1 MKVAVASGKGGTGKT
16 TVAVNLA
23 LSVPGAHLV
32 DCDVEA
38 PNCHLLLGMAP
49 QPIAEVTMSSP
60 AIDDDLCILCGDC
73 ASFCQFNA
81 LAVLPDRVLTF
92 EHLCH
97 ACGGC
102 ALVCPVDAIS
112 ERPRVVGHVQR
123 AQQAD
128 LVLHQGLLEI
138 GQASAVAVIAAVRS
152 EAERAHQSGLLICP
166 SGEVDRWLQIWQY
179 QKARQ
184 PHRTTATSLRTNGYA
199 DEAIKT
205 LWDILAPLSDYAFKR
220 PTRRV
225 RAGVVLDCPP
235 GGELPGRVHGRTAHL
250 CQGKYKSAIHLNE
263 CRRMGVK
270 VLPPMS
276 MSPSRISP
284 DEAATSGS
292 GSRRS
297 ATLGAPRCR

>member
-112 ERPRVVGHVQR
+112 ELPRVVGQVQH
-123 AQQAD
+123 AQQAE

-138 GQASAVAVIAAVRS
+138 GQASAVAVIAAVKR
-152 EAERAHQSGLLICP
+152 EAERAHQSGLLIYDAPPGAACP
-166 SGEVDRWLQIWQY
+166 ALETVRGCDYVILVTEPTPFGLHDLRLAVAAMRHVGVPVGVVINRDGSGDDEVTRYCRAEGLQILLRIPHDRRIAELYSQGTPFATVLDGWA
-179 QKARQ
+179 QKFAELGDRIREEV
-184 PHRTTATSLRTNGYA
+184 PACASLR
-199 DEAIKT
+199 
-205 LWDILAPLSDYAFKR
+205 
-220 PTRRV
+220 
-225 RAGVVLDCPP
+225 
-235 GGELPGRVHGRTAHL
+235 
-250 CQGKYKSAIHLNE
+250 
-263 CRRMGVK
+263 
-270 VLPPMS
+270 
-276 MSPSRISP
+276 
-284 DEAATSGS
+284 
-292 GSRRS
+292 
-297 ATLGAPRCR
+297 